1 MRPDCTRHTG
11 LDQFRSRPRARARE
25 RARAKRLAG
34 GAEPFHRA
42 DVPAVNC
49 GLAAQRPW
57 RPVVTPL
64 SYVDVRA
71 TSPLLNGVPNVN
83 FTFRT
88 CLAISLAAI
97 STSFGTCALGAANDP
112 FVGDW
117 KLNPSK
123 SKLTDEMKVESLA
136 TNKYSFDFE
145 GNGVVETIV
154 IDGTDQPGDFGTTLS
169 ITAEG
174 PGAWKV
180 VRKKDGR
187 VLLAANWKLSND
199 GNTLRDDFSA
209 ISPNGTA
216 STVNYVYKRTG
227 RGSGFAGTWVSTSA
241 AVNFVFVIQIRPYE
255 GDGLSIINSSSLT
268 RNVKLDGKDYRN
280 VGPNAAIVATS
291 SVRRLD
297 AHTLELVDKSSNG
310 KVYDTQKIKLSPD
323 LNTLSMIV
331 QNVGRTQRNIL
342 VFERQ

>member
-1 MRPDCTRHTG
+1 MLLPG
-11 LDQFRSRPRARARE
+11 
-25 RARAKRLAG
+25 
-34 GAEPFHRA
+34 
-42 DVPAVNC
+42 
-49 GLAAQRPW
+49 
-57 RPVVTPL
+57 VTPVKVIL
-64 SYVDVRA
+64 FHA
-71 TSPLLNGVPNVN
+71 LLNGVPNVK
-83 FTFRT
+83 FRMS
-88 CLAISLAAI
+88 LAISLAAI
-97 STSFGTCALGAANDP
+97 STSFGTCALGAANSP

-123 SKLTDEMKVESLA
+123 SKLVDEMKVESLA
-136 TNKYSFDFE
+136 ANKYGFDFQ
-145 GNGVVETIV
+145 GNGVFETIV

-169 ITAEG
+169 VTAEG

-187 VLLAANWKLSND
+187 VLLTANWELSKD

-227 RGSGFAGTWVSTSA
+227 SGSGFAGMWVSTSA
-241 AVNFVFVIQIRPYE
+241 AVNFVVVIHIRPYE

-280 VGPNAAIVATS
+280 MGPNAAIVTTS
-291 SVRRLD
+291 AVRRLD
-297 AHTLELVDKSSNG
+297 VRTLELVDKSSNG
-310 KVYDTQKIKLSPD
+310 KVYDTQKIELSSD

-331 QNVGRTQRNIL
+331 QSEGRTQPNIL

>member
-1 MRPDCTRHTG
+1 MLLPG
-11 LDQFRSRPRARARE
+11 
-25 RARAKRLAG
+25 
-34 GAEPFHRA
+34 
-42 DVPAVNC
+42 
-49 GLAAQRPW
+49 
-57 RPVVTPL
+57 VTPVKVTL
-64 SYVDVRA
+64 FHA
-71 TSPLLNGVPNVN
+71 LLNGVPNVK
-83 FTFRT
+83 FRMS
-88 CLAISLAAI
+88 LAISLAAI
-97 STSFGTCALGAANDP
+97 STSFGTCALGAANSP

-123 SKLTDEMKVESLA
+123 SKLVDEMKVESLA
-136 TNKYSFDFE
+136 ANKYGFDFQ
-145 GNGVVETIV
+145 GNGVFETIV

-169 ITAEG
+169 VTAEG

-187 VLLAANWKLSND
+187 VLLTANWELSKD

-227 RGSGFAGTWVSTSA
+227 SGSGFAGMWVSTSA
-241 AVNFVFVIQIRPYE
+241 AVNFVVVIHIRPYE

-280 VGPNAAIVATS
+280 MGPNAAIVTTS
-291 SVRRLD
+291 AVRRLD
-297 AHTLELVDKSSNG
+297 VRTLELVDKSSNG
-310 KVYDTQKIKLSPD
+310 KVYDTQKIELSSD

-331 QNVGRTQRNIL
+331 QSEGRTQPNIL

>member
-1 MRPDCTRHTG
+1 M
-11 LDQFRSRPRARARE
+11 
-25 RARAKRLAG
+25 K
-34 GAEPFHRA
+34 
-42 DVPAVNC
+42 
-49 GLAAQRPW
+49 
-57 RPVVTPL
+57 
-64 SYVDVRA
+64 
-71 TSPLLNGVPNVN
+71 

-88 CLAISLAAI
+88 LLAISLAAI
-97 STSFGTCALGAANDP
+97 STAVGTYALGATDDP

-117 KLNPSK
+117 KLSPSK
-123 SKLTDEMKVESLA
+123 SKLTDEMKVENLA
-136 TNKYSFDFE
+136 ANKYGFDFE

-154 IDGTDQPGDFGTTLS
+154 VDGTDQPGTFGTTLS
-169 ITAEG
+169 VTAEG

-187 VLLAANWKLSND
+187 VLLTATWKLSED
-199 GNTLRDDFSA
+199 GNALTDDFSA
-209 ISPNGTA
+209 ISPNGVA

-268 RNVKLDGKDYRN
+268 RNMKLDGKDYRN
-280 VGPNAAIVATS
+280 VGPNAGIVATS

-297 AHTLELVDKSSNG
+297 ARTLELVDKSSNG
-310 KVYDTQKIKLSPD
+310 KVYDTQEIKLSSD
-323 LNTLSMIV
+323 LNTLSMTV
-331 QNVGRTQRNIL
+331 QNVGRTQTNIL